1 MKDLRNFIKTTIR
14 EFLNENN
21 LDGYYLEPYHK
32 SSYHKYENEND
43 LEFKI
48 VRGKDGK
55 LWGIDLYTTPYK
67 TLIGTIELSYRSE
80 IISFEEQRDGQ
91 PNVGNISVDERFR
104 NQGFAKILYKKL
116 ISELKKDGYKKLFA
130 GLTRN
135 SMYVNNIWN
144 KLKDGEIEVDYD
156 GRIKTIEFM
165 NL

>member
-1 MKDLRNFIKTTIR
+1 MNDLRKFIKTTIR

-21 LDGYYLEPYHK
+21 LDGYHLEPYHK
-32 SSYHKYENEND
+32 SSYHKYEQNND

-48 VRGKDGK
+48 VRGIDGK
-55 LWGIDLYTTPYK
+55 LWGIDVYKLPYK
-67 TLIGTIELSYRSE
+67 TFVGTIEISYKSD
-80 IISFEEQRDGQ
+80 IPSFEKQRDGQ
-91 PNVGNISVDERFR
+91 PNIDNISIDERFR

-135 SMYVNNIWN
+135 SIYVNNIWN
-144 KLKDGEIEVDYD
+144 RLKDGEIQVDYD
-156 GRIKTIEFM
+156 GRIKTIEFI

>member
-1 MKDLRNFIKTTIR
+1 MKDLRKFIKTTIR
-14 EFLNENN
+14 EYLNENN
-21 LDGYYLEPYHK
+21 LDGYHLEPYHK
-32 SSYHKYENEND
+32 SSYHKYEIEND

-55 LWGIDLYTTPYK
+55 LWGIDVYTTPYK
-67 TLIGTIELSYRSE
+67 TLVGTIELSYRSE

-104 NQGFAKILYKKL
+104 NQGFAKILYGKL

-156 GRIKTIEFM
+156 GRTKTIEFM

>member
-1 MKDLRNFIKTTIR
+1 M
-14 EFLNENN
+14 
-21 LDGYYLEPYHK
+21 
-32 SSYHKYENEND
+32 
-43 LEFKI
+43 
-48 VRGKDGK
+48 
-55 LWGIDLYTTPYK
+55 WGIDVYTTPYK

-135 SMYVNNIWN
+135 SMYVNNIWD